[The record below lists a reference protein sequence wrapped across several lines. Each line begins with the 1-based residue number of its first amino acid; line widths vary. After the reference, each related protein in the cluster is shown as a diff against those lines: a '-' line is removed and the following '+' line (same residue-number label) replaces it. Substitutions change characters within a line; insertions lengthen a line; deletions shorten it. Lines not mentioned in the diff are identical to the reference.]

1 MINQNTSVFFMH
13 NFALK
18 SSLAAKIE
26 IVKRL
31 KSEIRDY
38 FGKINEFKSKYNPSH
53 IRRLIRNLYRFQKNK
68 NYSGTELAEKL
79 WPAVENY
86 LSGDLDIN
94 NEDRSELEKKA
105 YLMIILD
112 RTNKFFNF
120 DFLPRDTQFQIY
132 IFYSLILDYLS
143 KLIKTLFSED
153 SNDLEAINS
162 FLLNKLS
169 YSLNLAVFLHMNPDA
184 DTGYLQDLDTEIRL
198 FIPAKKIKIPDSLLK
213 SLSILF
219 EDSSEE
225 IQEKLLNTFITTNDF
240 ISSQEF
246 LAFDAALAYSDKLNL
261 ELENYNSEISQL
273 KYSIKKLVINIS
285 SAKLYQIYFNKGDFL
300 STILQETVREMAE
313 EAGVRFIDLD
323 KELIKAN
330 SKAQDFYKT
339 VNSYLVC
346 SCSYFDTELIKRKF
360 FNKTAYFLREAL
372 AEINPLS
379 IVEKETI
386 ALAALSSSE
395 NGLDLLLSRC
405 LQEDAGINFVNHLDL
420 KELIQKPN
428 EAELSS
434 MSLYRH
440 KIQFSLWQKAKLII
454 KRIKTINSEKQKLQ
468 NSITALELV

>member
-18 SSLAAKIE
+18 SSLTAKIE

-120 DFLPRDTQFQIY
+120 DFLPKDTQFQIY
-132 IFYSLILDYLS
+132 IFHSLILDYLS
-143 KLIKTLFSED
+143 KLIKTLFGED

-360 FNKTAYFLREAL
+360 FNKTAAFLKEAL

-395 NGLDLLLSRC
+395 HGLDLLLSRC

-420 KELIQKPN
+420 KELIQNPN
-428 EAELSS
+428 EAELNS

-440 KIQFSLWQKAKLII
+440 KIQFSLWQKAKLLI
-454 KRIKTINSEKQKLQ
+454 KRIKSINGKKQKLQ
-468 NSITALELV
+468 NSITELELV

>member
-1 MINQNTSVFFMH
+1 MH
-13 NFALK
+13 SFALK

-86 LSGDLDIN
+86 LSGDLDID

-112 RTNKFFNF
+112 RANKFFNF
-120 DFLPRDTQFQIY
+120 DFLPKDTQFQIY

-143 KLIKTLFSED
+143 KLIKTLFGED
-153 SNDLEAINS
+153 SSDIEAINS

-198 FIPAKKIKIPDSLLK
+198 FIPAKKIKIPDNLLK

-225 IQEKLLNTFITTNDF
+225 IREKLLNTFITTNDF

-360 FNKTAYFLREAL
+360 FNKTAAFLKEAL

-395 NGLDLLLSRC
+395 HGLDLLLSRC

-420 KELIQKPN
+420 KELIQQSH

-454 KRIKTINSEKQKLQ
+454 QRIKTINSEKQKLQ
-468 NSITALELV
+468 NSIAELELV

>member
-1 MINQNTSVFFMH
+1 M
-13 NFALK
+13 
-18 SSLAAKIE
+18 
-26 IVKRL
+26 
-31 KSEIRDY
+31 
-38 FGKINEFKSKYNPSH
+38 
-53 IRRLIRNLYRFQKNK
+53 
-68 NYSGTELAEKL
+68 
-79 WPAVENY
+79 
-86 LSGDLDIN
+86 
-94 NEDRSELEKKA
+94 
-105 YLMIILD
+105 
-112 RTNKFFNF
+112 
-120 DFLPRDTQFQIY
+120 
-132 IFYSLILDYLS
+132 
-143 KLIKTLFSED
+143 
-153 SNDLEAINS
+153 
-162 FLLNKLS
+162 
-169 YSLNLAVFLHMNPDA
+169 NLAVFLHMNPDE

-198 FIPAKKIKIPDSLLK
+198 FIPAKKIKIPNSLLI

-219 EDSSEE
+219 EDSPEE

-240 ISSQEF
+240 ISSNQL

-261 ELENYNSEISQL
+261 EIENYNSEISQL

-285 SAKLYQIYFNKGDFL
+285 SAKLYQIYFNKDGFL

-323 KELIKAN
+323 QELIKAN

-360 FNKTAYFLREAL
+360 FNETADFLREAL

-395 NGLDLLLSRC
+395 HGLDLLLSRC

-420 KELIQKPN
+420 KELIQNPN

-440 KIQFSLWQKAKLII
+440 KIQLHMREPCRFF
-454 KRIKTINSEKQKLQ
+454 
-468 NSITALELV
+468 

>member
-26 IVKRL
+26 IVKTL

-94 NEDRSELEKKA
+94 NKDRSELEKKA

-112 RTNKFFNF
+112 RANKFFNF
-120 DFLPRDTQFQIY
+120 DFLPKDTQFQIY

-143 KLIKTLFSED
+143 KLIKTLFGED
-153 SNDLEAINS
+153 SNGLEAINS

-169 YSLNLAVFLHMNPDA
+169 YSLNLAVFLHMNPDE

-198 FIPAKKIKIPDSLLK
+198 FIPAKKIKIPNSLLI

-219 EDSSEE
+219 EDSPEE

-240 ISSQEF
+240 ISSNQL

-261 ELENYNSEISQL
+261 EIENYNSEISQL

-285 SAKLYQIYFNKGDFL
+285 SAKLYQIYFNKDGFL

-323 KELIKAN
+323 QELIKAN

-360 FNKTAYFLREAL
+360 FNRTAVFLKEAL

-379 IVEKETI
+379 TVEKETI
-386 ALAALSSSE
+386 ALAALSPSE
-395 NGLDLLLSRC
+395 DGLDLLLSRC
-405 LQEDAGINFVNHLDL
+405 LQEDAGINFMNHLDL
-420 KELIQKPN
+420 KELIQNPN
-428 EAELSS
+428 EAELNS

-440 KIQFSLWQKAKLII
+440 KIQFSLWQKAKLLI
-454 KRIKTINSEKQKLQ
+454 KRIKSINGKKQKLQ
-468 NSITALELV
+468 NSIEALELV

>member
-105 YLMIILD
+105 YLLIILD

-120 DFLPRDTQFQIY
+120 DFLPKDTQFQIY

-143 KLIKTLFSED
+143 KLIKTLFDED
-153 SNDLEAINS
+153 SNDPEAINS

-198 FIPAKKIKIPDSLLK
+198 FIPAKKIKIPNSLLK

-219 EDSSEE
+219 EDSPEE

-240 ISSQEF
+240 ISSKQL

-300 STILQETVREMAE
+300 STILQETVQEMAE

-323 KELIKAN
+323 QELIKAS

-346 SCSYFDTELIKRKF
+346 SCSYFDTELIKQKF
-360 FNKTAYFLREAL
+360 FNKTADFLRDAL

-379 IVEKETI
+379 IIEKETI

-395 NGLDLLLSRC
+395 NGLDLLLSQC
-405 LQEDAGINFVNHLDL
+405 LQEDTGINFMNHLDL
-420 KELIQKPN
+420 KELIQQPH
-428 EAELSS
+428 EVEPSS
-434 MSLYRH
+434 MSLYHH

-454 KRIKTINSEKQKLQ
+454 KRIKSINSKKQKLQ

>member
-13 NFALK
+13 SFALK

-86 LSGDLDIN
+86 LSGDLDID

-112 RTNKFFNF
+112 RANKFFNF
-120 DFLPRDTQFQIY
+120 DFLPKDTQFQIY

-143 KLIKTLFSED
+143 KLIKTLFGED
-153 SNDLEAINS
+153 SSDIEAINS

-198 FIPAKKIKIPDSLLK
+198 FIPAKKIKIPDNLLK

-225 IQEKLLNTFITTNDF
+225 IREKLLNTFITTNDF

-360 FNKTAYFLREAL
+360 FNKTAAFLKEAL

-395 NGLDLLLSRC
+395 HGLDLLLSRC

-420 KELIQKPN
+420 KELIQQSH

-454 KRIKTINSEKQKLQ
+454 QRIKTINSEKQKLQ
-468 NSITALELV
+468 NSIAELELV

>member
-1 MINQNTSVFFMH
+1 MINQNTSVFFLH

-26 IVKRL
+26 IVKGL

-94 NEDRSELEKKA
+94 NENRSELEKKA

-120 DFLPRDTQFQIY
+120 DFLPKDTQFQIY

-143 KLIKTLFSED
+143 KLIQTLFGED

-184 DTGYLQDLDTEIRL
+184 NTGYLQDLDTEIRL
-198 FIPAKKIKIPDSLLK
+198 FVPAKKIKIPNSLLK

-219 EDSSEE
+219 EDPAEE
-225 IQEKLLNTFITTNDF
+225 IQEKLLNTFITTDDF
-240 ISSQEF
+240 ISSNQY
-246 LAFDAALAYSDKLNL
+246 LPFDAALAYSDKLNL

-273 KYSIKKLVINIS
+273 RYSIKKLIINIR

-300 STILQETVREMAE
+300 STILQETVQEMAE
-313 EAGVRFIDLD
+313 EAGIRFIDLD
-323 KELIKAN
+323 QELIKAN

-346 SCSYFDTELIKRKF
+346 SCSYFDTELIKQKF
-360 FNKTAYFLREAL
+360 FNKTADFLREAL

-386 ALAALSSSE
+386 ALAALSSSD
-395 NGLDLLLSRC
+395 NDLYL
-405 LQEDAGINFVNHLDL
+405 
-420 KELIQKPN
+420 
-428 EAELSS
+428 
-434 MSLYRH
+434 
-440 KIQFSLWQKAKLII
+440 KAKLII
-454 KRIKTINSEKQKLQ
+454 KRIKSIDSKKQKLQ
-468 NSITALELV
+468 NSIAELELV

>member
-1 MINQNTSVFFMH
+1 MH

-18 SSLAAKIE
+18 SSLTAKIE

-120 DFLPRDTQFQIY
+120 DFLPKDTQFQIY
-132 IFYSLILDYLS
+132 IFHSLILDYLS
-143 KLIKTLFSED
+143 KLIKTLFGED

-346 SCSYFDTELIKRKF
+346 SCSYFDTELIKRRF
-360 FNKTAYFLREAL
+360 FNKTAAFLKEAL

-395 NGLDLLLSRC
+395 HGLDLLLSRC

-420 KELIQKPN
+420 KELIQNPN
-428 EAELSS
+428 EAELNS

-440 KIQFSLWQKAKLII
+440 KIQFSLWQKAKLLI
-454 KRIKTINSEKQKLQ
+454 KRIKSINGKKQKLQ
-468 NSITALELV
+468 NSITELELV

>member
-1 MINQNTSVFFMH
+1 MH

-18 SSLAAKIE
+18 SSLTAKIE

-94 NEDRSELEKKA
+94 NEDRSELEKQA

-120 DFLPRDTQFQIY
+120 DFLPKDTQFQIY

-143 KLIKTLFSED
+143 KLIKTLFGED
-153 SNDLEAINS
+153 SNGLEAVNS

-225 IQEKLLNTFITTNDF
+225 IREKLLNTFITTNDF
-240 ISSQEF
+240 ISSNEL

-273 KYSIKKLVINIS
+273 KYSIKKLIINIS

-300 STILQETVREMAE
+300 STVLQETVQEMAE

-360 FNKTAYFLREAL
+360 FNKTADFLKEAL

-395 NGLDLLLSRC
+395 NGLDLLLSGC

-434 MSLYRH
+434 MSLYHH

-468 NSITALELV
+468 NSITELELV

>member
-38 FGKINEFKSKYNPSH
+38 FGKINEFKSKYNPNH

-86 LSGDLDIN
+86 LSGDLDIH

-120 DFLPRDTQFQIY
+120 DFLPKDTQFQIY

-143 KLIKTLFSED
+143 KLIKTLFGED
-153 SNDLEAINS
+153 SNGPEAINS
-162 FLLNKLS
+162 FLVNKLS
-169 YSLNLAVFLHMNPDA
+169 YSLNLAVFLHMNPDE

-198 FIPAKKIKIPDSLLK
+198 FIPAKKIKIPNSLLK

-219 EDSSEE
+219 EDSTEE
-225 IQEKLLNTFITTNDF
+225 IREKLLNSFITTNDF
-240 ISSQEF
+240 ISSKQ
-246 LAFDAALAYSDKLNL
+246 LLPFDAALLYSDKLNL
-261 ELENYNSEISQL
+261 ELENYNSEISQM

-285 SAKLYQIYFNKGDFL
+285 SKKLYQIYFNKGDFL
-300 STILQETVREMAE
+300 STVLQETVQEMAE
-313 EAGVRFIDLD
+313 EAGIRFIDLD
-323 KELIKAN
+323 QELIKAH

-346 SCSYFDTELIKRKF
+346 SCSYFDTELIKQKF
-360 FNKTAYFLREAL
+360 FNKTADFLREAL

-395 NGLDLLLSRC
+395 NGLDLLLSLS
-405 LQEDAGINFVNHLDL
+405 LQEDRGINFVNHLDL
-420 KELIQKPN
+420 KELIQQSH

-440 KIQFSLWQKAKLII
+440 KIQFSLWQKAKSII
-454 KRIKTINSEKQKLQ
+454 KRSKCIDNKKQKLQ
-468 NSITALELV
+468 NSISELELV